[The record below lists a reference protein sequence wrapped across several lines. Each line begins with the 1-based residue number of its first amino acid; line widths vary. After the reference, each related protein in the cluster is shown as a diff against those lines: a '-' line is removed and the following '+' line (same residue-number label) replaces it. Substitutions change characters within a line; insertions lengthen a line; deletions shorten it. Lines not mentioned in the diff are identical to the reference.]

1 MRNPADA
8 FSKYSNYFKNFCAS
22 FFCLFYLSTVNL
34 DRIMFMKSVIAHL
47 ASNGLSL

>member
-8 FSKYSNYFKNFCAS
+8 FSKYSNYFKNCCAS

-34 DRIMFMKSVIAHL
+34 DRIIMDLDYVHEICYS
-47 ASNGLSL
+47 SPR